1 MTILCIYNSRSLIF
15 LIRWLSFIVGKL
27 ANFVI
32 KEEFKKPSLQLFEF
46 NMYQIIVIIVLSG
59 ILGVV
64 ASFIPAF
71 RASKMNPV
79 EALKYE
85 WI

>member
-1 MTILCIYNSRSLIF
+1 
-15 LIRWLSFIVGKL
+15 
-27 ANFVI
+27 
-32 KEEFKKPSLQLFEF
+32 
-46 NMYQIIVIIVLSG
+46 MYQIIVIIVLSG

-85 WI
+85 

>member
-1 MTILCIYNSRSLIF
+1 MTILCIYNSRSLII

-32 KEEFKKPSLQLFEF
+32 KEEFKKTSLQLFEF
-46 NMYQIIVIIVLSG
+46 DMYQIIVIIVLSG

-85 WI
+85 